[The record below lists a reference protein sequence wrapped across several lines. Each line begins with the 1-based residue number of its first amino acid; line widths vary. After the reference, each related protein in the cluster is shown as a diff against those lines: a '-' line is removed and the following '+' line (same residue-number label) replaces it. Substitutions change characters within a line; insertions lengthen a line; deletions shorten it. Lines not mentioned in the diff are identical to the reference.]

1 MLFSVLALS
10 FLLGCAHPT
19 QTRDWSQYEGPG
31 TEYFQQEEL
40 KFPDVTDPLEPF
52 NRSIDAGN
60 RFLLSY
66 ILDPLAMAWRAVTP
80 DSFRASLVR
89 AARNLGYPERL
100 VNNLLQEASVPTPAT
115 LAHAI
120 LHHDVPIRVAYHVCA
135 TQSPD
140 MIPR

>member
-1 MLFSVLALS
+1 MTPSISAVDLCEVSSLQDAPGHPFTAALRAVLFSVLALS

-89 AARNLGYPERL
+89 AARNLGYPE
-100 VNNLLQEASVPTPAT
+100 
-115 LAHAI
+115 
-120 LHHDVPIRVAYHVCA
+120 
-135 TQSPD
+135 
-140 MIPR
+140 